1 MKTVKIYTE
10 EIMSTT
16 YAFTDITVMYTGL
29 SFVVAGTLDPGRL
42 MLAAYQF
49 DGEPIF
55 APFLDKMIIL
65 PRQARDKHR
74 ENSKNLIAFP

>member
-1 MKTVKIYTE
+1 
-10 EIMSTT
+10 MSTT

-49 DGEPIF
+49 DGELAFVSIHTMLNP
-55 APFLDKMIIL
+55 
-65 PRQARDKHR
+65 HR
-74 ENSKNLIAFP
+74 CIRGCPLVLVDVLCLV

>member
-1 MKTVKIYTE
+1 MA
-10 EIMSTT
+10 TT

-49 DGEPIF
+49 DGKLAFVSIAQCSIRTAAY
-55 APFLDKMIIL
+55 APVIWLW
-65 PRQARDKHR
+65 RT
-74 ENSKNLIAFP
+74 